1 MSAENHKCIFSTTVK
16 LAVCLY
22 PDTPFPCNAT
32 KYASEILRKR
42 KLILLPWLGTSPPCD
57 MTTISLRLLDL
68 ILCSNCSNTF
78 NKVLTTTC
86 RHTVKLLFE
95 TSGHH
100 FSLLKMFHGWSK
112 HFTSRYD
119 PSTPF
124 YPHHPSHHYLPPK
137 GRVEKSVPPR
147 LCMLPMTFT
156 KQIFNHKYLVPC
168 WRYEKKSGLK
178 NVGNKMYPTAI

>member
-1 MSAENHKCIFSTTVK
+1 MFDKVICDREEGTHASWFWLDSH
-16 LAVCLY
+16 
-22 PDTPFPCNAT
+22 NA
-32 KYASEILRKR
+32 KGKVQSLSVAFQLK
-42 KLILLPWLGTSPPCD
+42 LLPERNEFALKHWRKNKAIVASQYLPMSSCTTSP
-57 MTTISLRLLDL
+57 TISLRLLAL

-78 NKVLTTTC
+78 NKVLTSKW

-124 YPHHPSHHYLPPK
+124 TPLHPQTTTASGNPGLRCGGQKSTNMYLH
-137 GRVEKSVPPR
+137 
-147 LCMLPMTFT
+147 L
-156 KQIFNHKYLVPC
+156 
-168 WRYEKKSGLK
+168 
-178 NVGNKMYPTAI
+178 